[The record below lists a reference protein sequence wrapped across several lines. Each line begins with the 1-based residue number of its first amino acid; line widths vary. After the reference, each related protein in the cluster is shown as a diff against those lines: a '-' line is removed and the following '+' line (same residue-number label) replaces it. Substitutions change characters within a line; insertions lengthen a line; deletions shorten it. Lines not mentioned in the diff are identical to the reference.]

1 MGCGCRKGTAND
13 QRSTTDT
20 SGQFEVWR
28 NGTFTGRRFASVGSA
43 QQYANRIG
51 GEVRTA

>member
-1 MGCGCRKGTAND
+1 MGCGCRKGTATGARTNAD
-13 QRSTTDT
+13 AT
-20 SGQFEVWR
+20 GQFEVWR

-51 GEVRTA
+51 GEVRAV